1 MVCLDSSFVIDFL
14 RGRES
19 AKRLYKK
26 LISINEVISLPS
38 PVIMEIIGGAHL
50 SRRKAEEIE
59 KINEFLE
66 SIITLNFDKKSAILA
81 GEIESNLI
89 KKGNQV
95 ENEDIMIGAI
105 ALQNNETLVTGN
117 AKHFER
123 IKGLKIESY

>member
-14 RGRES
+14 RGKES
-19 AKRLYKK
+19 ARVLYKK
-26 LISINEVISLPS
+26 LISINEVVSIPS
-38 PVIMEIIGGAHL
+38 PVIMEIISGAHL

-66 SIITLNFDKKSAILA
+66 SIITLNFDKTSAILA
-81 GEIESNLI
+81 GEIESNLV
-89 KKGNQV
+89 KEGNQI